1 MAFARHVEALG
12 YHTLVMPD
20 HFGAR
25 FALAP
30 ALVLAAEATSRLRV
44 GSLVYDNDFR
54 HPALLAQEVASID
67 LLTDGRF
74 EFGLGAGW
82 LKSEYDA
89 AGIPFDGGGTRVERM
104 AEALDVVKGLFTA
117 TPLTYEGRYYR
128 LTGLTGS
135 AKPRQQPHPPILIGG
150 GGRRLLTL
158 AAKEADIISIM
169 PRSKRDSAK
178 PRQQPHPPILIGGG
192 GRRLLTL
199 AANEADIISIMP
211 RSKRDG
217 SGLEDADA
225 GPEAFTRKV
234 AWIREAAGDR
244 FATIELNTLV
254 QTVVITDHPRAAAEP
269 LAKEYEMDPEQVF
282 ETPLVLIG
290 SVDQIAQTLE
300 QRRERFGLSYI
311 TVFEKDLENLA
322 KVIGR
327 SRS

>member
-1 MAFARHVEALG
+1 
-12 YHTLVMPD
+12 MPD

-89 AGIPFDGGGTRVERM
+89 AGLPFDEGGTRVERM
-104 AEALDVVKGLFTA
+104 AEALQVFKALFSA
-117 TPLTYEGRYYR
+117 TPVTHQGRFYK

-135 AKPRQQPHPPILIGG
+135 AKPKQEPHPPVLIGG

-158 AAKEADIISIM
+158 AAHEADIISIM
-169 PRSKRDSAK
+169 PRSR
-178 PRQQPHPPILIGGG
+178 
-192 GRRLLTL
+192 
-199 AANEADIISIMP
+199 
-211 RSKRDG
+211 RDG

-225 GPEAFTRKV
+225 SPEAFTRKV
-234 AWIREAAGDR
+234 AWIRDAAGGR
-244 FATIELNTLV
+244 FSAIELNTLV
-254 QTVVITDHPRAAAEP
+254 QTVVITDKPRDVAAP
-269 LAKEYEMDPEQVF
+269 LAKEYGMEVDEVF
-282 ETPLVLIG
+282 ETPLLLIG
-290 SVDQIAQTLE
+290 SVDQIAEALQ

-311 TVFEKDLENLA
+311 TVFEKDLENLG
-322 KVIGR
+322 KVINRLGR
-327 SRS
+327 

>member
-1 MAFARHVEALG
+1 MALARQIESLG

-89 AGIPFDGGGTRVERM
+89 AGLPFDDGGTRVARM
-104 AEALDVVKGLFTA
+104 AEALHVVKALFSA
-117 TPLTYEGRYYR
+117 TSVTYEGRFYR
-128 LTGLTGS
+128 VTDLTGG
-135 AKPRQQPHPPILIGG
+135 AKPKQAPHPPVLIGG

-158 AAKEADIISIM
+158 AAQEADIISIM
-169 PRSKRDSAK
+169 PRSR
-178 PRQQPHPPILIGGG
+178 
-192 GRRLLTL
+192 
-199 AANEADIISIMP
+199 
-211 RSKRDG
+211 RDG

-225 GPEAFTRKV
+225 SLEAFTRKV
-234 AWIREAAGDR
+234 AWIRDAAGNR
-244 FATIELNTLV
+244 FTAIELNTLV
-254 QTVVITDHPRAAAEP
+254 QTVVITDRAHEAAAR
-269 LAKEYEMDPEQVF
+269 LAKEYVMEVDQVF

-290 SVDQIAQTLE
+290 SVDQIAEALE
-300 QRRERFGLSYI
+300 QRRERLGLSYI
-311 TVFEKDLENLA
+311 TVFEKDLENLG
-322 KVIGR
+322 KVIHRLGR
-327 SRS
+327 

>member
-1 MAFARHVEALG
+1 MALARQVEDSG
-12 YHTLVMPD
+12 YHTLLMPD
-20 HFGAR
+20 HFGPR

-30 ALVLAAEATSRLRV
+30 ALVLAAEATTTLRV

-54 HPALLAQEVASID
+54 HPAVLAQEVASID

-89 AGIPFDGGGTRVERM
+89 AGLPFDDGATRVERM
-104 AEALDVVKGLFTA
+104 AEALHVVKALFSA
-117 TPLTYEGRYYR
+117 APLTYEGRFYKVAA
-128 LTGLTGS
+128 LTGS
-135 AKPRQQPHPPILIGG
+135 AKPKQEPHPPVLIGG

-169 PRSKRDSAK
+169 PRSR
-178 PRQQPHPPILIGGG
+178 
-192 GRRLLTL
+192 
-199 AANEADIISIMP
+199 
-211 RSKRDG
+211 RDG

-225 GPEAFTRKV
+225 SAEAFTQKV
-234 AWIREAAGDR
+234 AWIRDAAGNR
-244 FATIELNTLV
+244 FSSIELNTLV
-254 QTVVITDHPRAAAEP
+254 QAVIITDRRREAAAP
-269 LAKEYEMDPEQVF
+269 LAKEYSMEVDQVF

-290 SVDQIAQTLE
+290 SVDQIAESLE

-322 KVIGR
+322 RVIDRLGR
-327 SRS
+327 

>member
-1 MAFARHVEALG
+1 MAFARHVEELG

-30 ALVLAAEATSRLRV
+30 ALVLAADAASTLRV

-89 AGIPFDGGGTRVERM
+89 AGIPFDAGGTRVDRM
-104 AEALDVVKGLFTA
+104 AEALHVVKALLDA
-117 TPLTYEGRYYR
+117 TPLTYEGRFYR

-135 AKPRQQPHPPILIGG
+135 AKPKQQPHPPVLIGG

-169 PRSKRDSAK
+169 PRSR
-178 PRQQPHPPILIGGG
+178 
-192 GRRLLTL
+192 
-199 AANEADIISIMP
+199 
-211 RSKRDG
+211 RDG

-225 GPEAFTRKV
+225 SPSAFAVKV
-234 AWIREAAGDR
+234 AWIREAAGTR
-244 FATIELNTLV
+244 FSAIELNTLV
-254 QTVVITDHPRAAAEP
+254 QTVMITDQPRAVAAP
-269 LAKEYEMDPEQVF
+269 LAKEYGMEVDEVF
-282 ETPLVLIG
+282 ETPLVLVG
-290 SVDQIAQTLE
+290 SVNQMAETLE

-311 TVFEKDLENLA
+311 TVFEKDLESLA
-322 KVIGR
+322 KVIDR
-327 SRS
+327 LRR

>member
-12 YHTLVMPD
+12 YHTLLMPD

-54 HPALLAQEVASID
+54 HPALLAQEIASID

-89 AGIPFDGGGTRVERM
+89 AGMPFDEGKTRVERM
-104 AEALDVVKGLFTA
+104 AEALHVVKTLFSA
-117 TPLTYEGRYYR
+117 TPVTYEGRHYR

-135 AKPRQQPHPPILIGG
+135 AKPKQEPYPPVLIGG
-150 GGRRLLTL
+150 GGRQLLTL
-158 AAKEADIISIM
+158 AAQEADIISIM
-169 PRSKRDSAK
+169 PRSR
-178 PRQQPHPPILIGGG
+178 
-192 GRRLLTL
+192 
-199 AANEADIISIMP
+199 
-211 RSKRDG
+211 RDG

-225 GPEAFTRKV
+225 RPDAFTRKV
-234 AWIREAAGDR
+234 AWIRDAAGDR
-244 FATIELNTLV
+244 FSAIELNTLV
-254 QTVVITDHPRAAAEP
+254 QTVVITDHPRAAAAP
-269 LAKEYEMDPEQVF
+269 LAKEYEMDIDQVF

-290 SVDQIAQTLE
+290 SVDQIAQTLR
-300 QRRERFGLSYI
+300 QRRERYGISYI
-311 TVFEKDLENLA
+311 TVFEKDLENLG
-322 KVIGR
+322 KVINRLGR
-327 SRS
+327 

>member
-1 MAFARHVEALG
+1 MAFAQHVEALG

-30 ALVLAAEATSRLRV
+30 ALVLAAEATDKLRV

-89 AGIPFDGGGTRVERM
+89 AGLPFDEGRTRVERM
-104 AEALDVVKGLFTA
+104 AEALHVVKTLFSA
-117 TPLTYEGRYYR
+117 TPVSYEGRFYT

-135 AKPRQQPHPPILIGG
+135 AKPKQEPHPPVLIGG

-158 AAKEADIISIM
+158 AAKEADIISVM
-169 PRSKRDSAK
+169 PRSR
-178 PRQQPHPPILIGGG
+178 
-192 GRRLLTL
+192 
-199 AANEADIISIMP
+199 
-211 RSKRDG
+211 RDG
-217 SGLEDADA
+217 SGLEDTDA
-225 GPEAFTRKV
+225 SPEAFAHKV
-234 AWIREAAGDR
+234 GWIRDAAGDR
-244 FATIELNTLV
+244 FSAIELNTLV
-254 QTVVITDHPRAAAEP
+254 QTVVITDHPRDAAAP
-269 LAKEYEMDPEQVF
+269 LAKEYVMEVDEVF

-290 SVDQIAQTLE
+290 SVDQIVDALE
-300 QRRERFGLSYI
+300 RRRERFGLSYV
-311 TVFEKDLENLA
+311 TVFEKDLENLGR
-322 KVIGR
+322 VINR
-327 SRS
+327 LRR

>member
-1 MAFARHVEALG
+1 MALARHVEALG

-89 AGIPFDGGGTRVERM
+89 AGLPFDDGATRVERM
-104 AEALDVVKGLFTA
+104 AEALHVVRALFSG
-117 TPLTYEGRYYR
+117 TPVSHEGRFYK

-135 AKPRQQPHPPILIGG
+135 AKPKQEPHPPVLIGG
-150 GGRRLLTL
+150 GGRRLLAL
-158 AAKEADIISIM
+158 AAQQADIISIM
-169 PRSKRDSAK
+169 PRSR
-178 PRQQPHPPILIGGG
+178 
-192 GRRLLTL
+192 
-199 AANEADIISIMP
+199 
-211 RSKRDG
+211 RDG

-225 GPEAFTRKV
+225 SPEAFTRKV
-234 AWIREAAGDR
+234 AWIRDTASSR
-244 FATIELNTLV
+244 FSAIELNTLV
-254 QTVVITDHPRAAAEP
+254 QTVVITDRPRDAAAP
-269 LAKEYEMDPEQVF
+269 LAKEYLMEVEQVF

-290 SVDQIAQTLE
+290 SVDQIAEALD
-300 QRRERFGLSYI
+300 QRRERFGISYI
-311 TVFEKDLENLA
+311 TVFEKDLENLG
-322 KVIGR
+322 KVINRLGR
-327 SRS
+327 

>member
-158 AAKEADIISIM
+158 AA
-169 PRSKRDSAK
+169 
-178 PRQQPHPPILIGGG
+178 
-192 GRRLLTL
+192 
-199 AANEADIISIMP
+199 NEADIISIMP

>member
-1 MAFARHVEALG
+1 MAFARHVEDSG

-30 ALVLAAEATSRLRV
+30 ALVLAAEATSKLRV

-74 EFGLGAGW
+74 DFGLGAGW

-89 AGIPFDGGGTRVERM
+89 AGIPFDDGATRVERM
-104 AEALDVVKGLFTA
+104 AEALHVVKALFDA
-117 TPLTYEGRYYR
+117 TPLIYEGRFYR

-135 AKPRQQPHPPILIGG
+135 AKPAQQPHPPILIGG

-158 AAKEADIISIM
+158 AAKEADIISVM
-169 PRSKRDSAK
+169 PRSR
-178 PRQQPHPPILIGGG
+178 
-192 GRRLLTL
+192 
-199 AANEADIISIMP
+199 
-211 RSKRDG
+211 RDG

-225 GPEAFTRKV
+225 SAEAFAGKV
-234 AWIREAAGDR
+234 AWIREAAGSR
-244 FATIELNTLV
+244 FSAIELNTLV
-254 QTVVITDHPRAAAEP
+254 QAVVITDHPRDAAEP
-269 LAKEYEMDPEQVF
+269 LAKEYAMDADQVF

-300 QRRERFGLSYI
+300 KRRERFGLSYI
-311 TVFEKDLENLA
+311 TVFEKDIENLA
-322 KVIGR
+322 SVIDRLGR
-327 SRS
+327 

>member
-30 ALVLAAEATSRLRV
+30 ALVLTAEATSRLRV

-89 AGIPFDGGGTRVERM
+89 AGIPFDDGGTRVERM
-104 AEALDVVKGLFTA
+104 AEALHVVKALMTA
-117 TPLTYEGRYYR
+117 TPLTYAGRHYR

-135 AKPRQQPHPPILIGG
+135 AKPAQQPHPPILVGG

-158 AAKEADIISIM
+158 AAQEADIISV
-169 PRSKRDSAK
+169 
-178 PRQQPHPPILIGGG
+178 
-192 GRRLLTL
+192 
-199 AANEADIISIMP
+199 MP

-225 GPEAFTRKV
+225 SPEAFTRKL
-234 AWIREAAGDR
+234 AWIRDAAGDR
-244 FATIELNTLV
+244 FSAIELNTLV
-254 QTVVITDHPRAAAEP
+254 QTVVITDSPRAAAAP
-269 LAKEYEMDPEQVF
+269 LAKEYEMDVAQVF

-322 KVIGR
+322 KVIDHLRG
-327 SRS
+327 

>member
-1 MAFARHVEALG
+1 MALARHVEDSG
-12 YHTLVMPD
+12 YHTLLMPD

-25 FALAP
+25 LALAP
-30 ALVLAAEATSRLRV
+30 ALVLAAEATTRLRV

-89 AGIPFDGGGTRVERM
+89 AGLPFDEGGTRVARM
-104 AEALDVVKGLFTA
+104 AEALQVVKALFSA
-117 TPLTYEGRYYR
+117 APLTHEGRFYN
-128 LTGLTGS
+128 LAALTGS
-135 AKPRQQPHPPILIGG
+135 ARPKQEPHPPV
-150 GGRRLLTL
+150 
-158 AAKEADIISIM
+158 
-169 PRSKRDSAK
+169 
-178 PRQQPHPPILIGGG
+178 LIGGG

-199 AANEADIISIMP
+199 AANEADIVSIMP
-211 RSKRDG
+211 RSRRDG

-225 GPEAFTRKV
+225 SPEAFTRKV
-234 AWIREAAGDR
+234 AWIRDAAGPR
-244 FATIELNTLV
+244 FSTIELNTLV
-254 QTVVITDHPRAAAEP
+254 QAVIVTDRPREAAAP
-269 LAKEYEMDPEQVF
+269 LAKEYAMELDQVF

-290 SVDQIAQTLE
+290 SVNQIAETLE

-322 KVIGR
+322 KVIDRLGR
-327 SRS
+327 

>member
-1 MAFARHVEALG
+1 MAFAQQVEALG
-12 YHTLVMPD
+12 YDTLVMPD

-89 AGIPFDGGGTRVERM
+89 AGLPFDDGGTRVERM
-104 AEALDVVKGLFTA
+104 AEALHIVKALLAA
-117 TPLTYEGRYYR
+117 TPVTYEGRHYR
-128 LTGLTGS
+128 LTGLTGA
-135 AKPRQQPHPPILIGG
+135 AKPMQQRHPPV
-150 GGRRLLTL
+150 
-158 AAKEADIISIM
+158 
-169 PRSKRDSAK
+169 
-178 PRQQPHPPILIGGG
+178 LIGGG

-211 RSKRDG
+211 RSRRDG

-225 GPEAFTRKV
+225 RPEAFARK
-234 AWIREAAGDR
+234 AGWIRDAAGDR
-244 FATIELNTLV
+244 LSAIELNTLV
-254 QTVVITDHPRAAAEP
+254 QTVVITNHPRDAAAP
-269 LAKEYEMDPEQVF
+269 LAKEYQMDVDQVF

-290 SVDQIAQTLE
+290 SADQIAQTLV
-300 QRRERFGLSYI
+300 QRRERFGISYI
-311 TVFEKDLENLA
+311 TVFEKDLENMA
-322 KVIGR
+322 EVIDRLGR
-327 SRS
+327 

>member
-1 MAFARHVEALG
+1 MALARHVEDSG
-12 YHTLVMPD
+12 YHTLLMPD
-20 HFGAR
+20 HFGPR

-30 ALVLAAEATSRLRV
+30 ALVLAAEATTTLRV

-54 HPALLAQEVASID
+54 HPAVLAQEVASID

-89 AGIPFDGGGTRVERM
+89 AGLPFDDGATRVERM
-104 AEALDVVKGLFTA
+104 AEALHVVKALFSA
-117 TPLTYEGRYYR
+117 APLTYEGRFYKVAA
-128 LTGLTGS
+128 LTGS
-135 AKPRQQPHPPILIGG
+135 AKPKQEPHPPVLIGG

-169 PRSKRDSAK
+169 PRSR
-178 PRQQPHPPILIGGG
+178 
-192 GRRLLTL
+192 
-199 AANEADIISIMP
+199 
-211 RSKRDG
+211 RDG

-225 GPEAFTRKV
+225 SAEAFTQKV
-234 AWIREAAGDR
+234 AWIRDAAGNR
-244 FATIELNTLV
+244 FSAIELNTLV
-254 QTVVITDHPRAAAEP
+254 QAVIITDRRREAAAP
-269 LAKEYEMDPEQVF
+269 LAKEYSMEVDQVF

-290 SVDQIAQTLE
+290 SVDQIAESLE

-322 KVIGR
+322 RVIDRLGR
-327 SRS
+327 

>member
-1 MAFARHVEALG
+1 MGFARHVEGLG
-12 YHTLVMPD
+12 YDTLVMPD

-89 AGIPFDGGGTRVERM
+89 ASLPFDDGATRVERM
-104 AEALDVVKGLFTA
+104 AEALQVFKALFSA
-117 TPLTYEGRYYR
+117 TPVTYKGRFYQ
-128 LTGLTGS
+128 LAGLTGS
-135 AKPRQQPHPPILIGG
+135 AKPKQAPHPPVLIGG

-158 AAKEADIISIM
+158 AAQEADIISIM
-169 PRSKRDSAK
+169 PRSR
-178 PRQQPHPPILIGGG
+178 
-192 GRRLLTL
+192 
-199 AANEADIISIMP
+199 
-211 RSKRDG
+211 RDG

-225 GPEAFTRKV
+225 SAEAFTRKV
-234 AWIREAAGDR
+234 AWIRDAAGSR
-244 FATIELNTLV
+244 FSAIELNTLV
-254 QTVVITDHPRAAAEP
+254 QTVVITDRPREAAAP
-269 LAKEYEMDPEQVF
+269 LAKEYLMEVDQLF

-290 SVDQIAQTLE
+290 SVGQVAEALE
-300 QRRERFGLSYI
+300 KRRERFGLSYI
-311 TVFEKDLENLA
+311 TVFEKDLENLG
-322 KVIGR
+322 KVIHHLHR
-327 SRS
+327 

>member
-1 MAFARHVEALG
+1 MAFARQVEALG
-12 YHTLVMPD
+12 YDTLVMPD

-30 ALVLAAEATSRLRV
+30 ALVLAAEATARLRV

-89 AGIPFDGGGTRVERM
+89 AGLPFDEGGTRVERM
-104 AEALDVVKGLFTA
+104 AEALQVVKALSSA
-117 TPLTYEGRYYR
+117 TPVTSDGRFYK

-135 AKPRQQPHPPILIGG
+135 AKPKQLPHPPVLIGG

-158 AAKEADIISIM
+158 AAREADIISIM
-169 PRSKRDSAK
+169 PRSR
-178 PRQQPHPPILIGGG
+178 
-192 GRRLLTL
+192 
-199 AANEADIISIMP
+199 
-211 RSKRDG
+211 RDG

-225 GPEAFTRKV
+225 SPDAFIHKV
-234 AWIREAAGDR
+234 AWIRDAAGSR
-244 FATIELNTLV
+244 FSAIELNTLV
-254 QTVVITDHPRAAAEP
+254 QTVVITDHPRDAAIP
-269 LAKEYEMDPEQVF
+269 LATEYVMEVDEVF

-290 SVDQIAQTLE
+290 SVDHIAETLE

-311 TVFEKDLENLA
+311 TVFEKDLESMG
-322 KVIGR
+322 KVINR
-327 SRS
+327 LRR

>member
-30 ALVLAAEATSRLRV
+30 ALVLAAEATSGLRV

-89 AGIPFDGGGTRVERM
+89 AGIPFDSGGTRVEKM
-104 AEALDVVKGLFTA
+104 AEALHIIKALFSA
-117 TPLTYEGRYYR
+117 RPLTHEGRHYR

-135 AKPRQQPHPPILIGG
+135 AQPKQQPHPPILIGG
-150 GGRRLLTL
+150 GGQRLLTL

-169 PRSKRDSAK
+169 PRSR
-178 PRQQPHPPILIGGG
+178 
-192 GRRLLTL
+192 
-199 AANEADIISIMP
+199 
-211 RSKRDG
+211 RDG

-225 GPEAFTRKV
+225 SPEAFDRKL
-234 AWIREAAGDR
+234 AWIKDAAGGR
-244 FATIELNTLV
+244 FAVIELNTLV
-254 QTVVITDHPRAAAEP
+254 QTVVITDRPRDAAMP
-269 LAKEYEMDPEQVF
+269 LAKEYQMETEQVF

-290 SVDQIAQTLE
+290 SVDQIVETLE
-300 QRRERFGLSYI
+300 RRRERYGLSYI

-322 KVIGR
+322 QVIPRLHG
-327 SRS
+327 

>member
-1 MAFARHVEALG
+1 MAFARQVEALG

-30 ALVLAAEATSRLRV
+30 ALVLAAEATSGLRV

-54 HPALLAQEVASID
+54 HPAMLAQEVASID

-89 AGIPFDGGGTRVERM
+89 AGLPFDAGGTRVERM
-104 AEALDVVKGLFTA
+104 AEALHIVKALFGA
-117 TPLTYEGRYYR
+117 TPLTYEGRHYR

-135 AKPRQQPHPPILIGG
+135 ARPAQQPHPPVLIGG
-150 GGRRLLTL
+150 GGPRLLTL

-169 PRSKRDSAK
+169 PRSR
-178 PRQQPHPPILIGGG
+178 
-192 GRRLLTL
+192 
-199 AANEADIISIMP
+199 
-211 RSKRDG
+211 RDG
-217 SGLEDADA
+217 SGLEDTDA
-225 GPEAFTRKV
+225 SPEAFTRKV
-234 AWIREAAGDR
+234 GWIRDAAGDR
-244 FATIELNTLV
+244 FAAIELNTLV
-254 QTVVITDHPRAAAEP
+254 QTVVITDRPRDAAVP
-269 LAKEYEMDPEQVF
+269 LAKEYEMDADQVF

-290 SVDQIAQTLE
+290 SVGQIAEALE
-300 QRRERFGLSYI
+300 HRRERFGLSYI

-322 KVIGR
+322 KVIARLGR
-327 SRS
+327 

>member
-1 MAFARHVEALG
+1 MAFARHVEGLG
-12 YHTLVMPD
+12 YDTLVMPD

-89 AGIPFDGGGTRVERM
+89 AGLPFDEGVTRVERM
-104 AEALDVVKGLFTA
+104 AEALQVFKALFSAMPVTHQ
-117 TPLTYEGRYYR
+117 GRFYK

-135 AKPRQQPHPPILIGG
+135 AKPKQGPHPPVLIGG

-158 AAKEADIISIM
+158 AAHEADIISIM
-169 PRSKRDSAK
+169 PRSR
-178 PRQQPHPPILIGGG
+178 
-192 GRRLLTL
+192 
-199 AANEADIISIMP
+199 
-211 RSKRDG
+211 RDG

-225 GPEAFTRKV
+225 SPEAFTRKV
-234 AWIREAAGDR
+234 AWIRDAAGGR
-244 FATIELNTLV
+244 FSAIELNTLV
-254 QTVVITDHPRAAAEP
+254 QTVVITDKPRDAAAP
-269 LAKEYEMDPEQVF
+269 LAKEYGMEVDEVF
-282 ETPLVLIG
+282 ETPLLLIG
-290 SVDQIAQTLE
+290 SVDQIAEALQ

-311 TVFEKDLENLA
+311 TVFEKDLENLG
-322 KVIGR
+322 KVINRLGR
-327 SRS
+327 

>member
-1 MAFARHVEALG
+1 MAFARQVEALG

-30 ALVLAAEATSRLRV
+30 ALVLAAEATSWLRV

-89 AGIPFDGGGTRVERM
+89 AGMPFDEGKTRVERM
-104 AEALDVVKGLFTA
+104 AEALHIVKALFAA
-117 TPLTYEGRYYR
+117 TPVTYEGRHYR

-135 AKPRQQPHPPILIGG
+135 AKPKQEPHPPVLIGG
-150 GGRRLLTL
+150 GGRQLLTL

-169 PRSKRDSAK
+169 PRSR
-178 PRQQPHPPILIGGG
+178 
-192 GRRLLTL
+192 
-199 AANEADIISIMP
+199 
-211 RSKRDG
+211 RDG

-225 GPEAFTRKV
+225 RPDAFTRKV
-234 AWIREAAGDR
+234 AWIRDAAGDR
-244 FATIELNTLV
+244 FSAIELNTLV
-254 QTVVITDHPRAAAEP
+254 QTVVVTDHPGAAAAP
-269 LAKEYEMDPEQVF
+269 LAKEYEMDTGQVF

-290 SVDQIAQTLE
+290 SVDQIAETLE
-300 QRRERFGLSYI
+300 QRRERFGISYI
-311 TVFEKDLENLA
+311 TVFEKDLENLG
-322 KVIGR
+322 KVINRLVG
-327 SRS
+327 

>member
-25 FALAP
+25 FPVAP
-30 ALVLAAEATSRLRV
+30 ALVLAAEATSQLRV

-89 AGIPFDGGGTRVERM
+89 AGLPFDDGGTRVERM
-104 AEALDVVKGLFTA
+104 AEALHVVKALFSA
-117 TPLTYEGRYYR
+117 TPVTYEGRFYK

-135 AKPRQQPHPPILIGG
+135 AKPKQEPHPPVLIGG

-158 AAKEADIISIM
+158 AAREADIISIM
-169 PRSKRDSAK
+169 PRSR
-178 PRQQPHPPILIGGG
+178 
-192 GRRLLTL
+192 
-199 AANEADIISIMP
+199 
-211 RSKRDG
+211 RDG

-225 GPEAFTRKV
+225 SPEAFTRKV
-234 AWIREAAGDR
+234 AWIRDAAGSR
-244 FATIELNTLV
+244 FSAIELNTLV
-254 QTVVITDHPRAAAEP
+254 QTVVITDRPRDAAAR
-269 LAKEYEMDPEQVF
+269 LAKEYVMELDEVF

-290 SVDQIAQTLE
+290 SVDQIAEALE
-300 QRRERFGLSYI
+300 RRRERFGLSYI
-311 TVFEKDLENLA
+311 TVFEKDLENLG
-322 KVIGR
+322 KVINRLGR
-327 SRS
+327 

>member
-1 MAFARHVEALG
+1 
-12 YHTLVMPD
+12 MPD

-89 AGIPFDGGGTRVERM
+89 AGLPFDEGGTRVERM
-104 AEALDVVKGLFTA
+104 AEALQVFKALFSA
-117 TPLTYEGRYYR
+117 TPVTHQGRFYK

-135 AKPRQQPHPPILIGG
+135 AKPKQEPHPPVLIGG

-158 AAKEADIISIM
+158 AAHEADIISIM
-169 PRSKRDSAK
+169 PRSR
-178 PRQQPHPPILIGGG
+178 
-192 GRRLLTL
+192 
-199 AANEADIISIMP
+199 
-211 RSKRDG
+211 RDG

-225 GPEAFTRKV
+225 SPEAFTRKV
-234 AWIREAAGDR
+234 AWIRDAAGGR
-244 FATIELNTLV
+244 FSAIELNTLV
-254 QTVVITDHPRAAAEP
+254 QTVVITDKPRDAAAP
-269 LAKEYEMDPEQVF
+269 LAKEYGMEVDEVF
-282 ETPLVLIG
+282 ETPLLLIG
-290 SVDQIAQTLE
+290 SVDQIAEALQ

-311 TVFEKDLENLA
+311 TVFEKDLENLG
-322 KVIGR
+322 KVINRLGR
-327 SRS
+327 